1 MGCGASKEI
10 NAVSPSVLE
19 NHKANAAAP
28 KSVEKTATLSNN
40 TLSKPVIPSIAQS
53 KKIGQSIAFE
63 IPIDDLFEADKPA
76 PLANRTSSGKLSQ
89 LPALSLSQQDIQ
101 AKLANSEERWKVGA
115 QLDHLLY
122 GDLAAEDD
130 DGKKRR
136 KKGMKP
142 KLKQRKQE
150 EDPESLKVRLL
161 EREVAAKINRERE
174 ITKLQLKLAR
184 QEEHARKV
192 LERKKAMG
200 GEDCEM
206 RLSYGGE
213 DGKGLDGTTAES
225 SLQLKDDSGNV
236 NGASRGSSGRSQ
248 TTDTTEVDGQQP
260 VAAVAVNPLKMKQM
274 KQQKGGFVSSGA
286 TAAAIAGLAPRAR
299 AN

>member
-1 MGCGASKEI
+1 MGCGASKDA
-10 NAVSPSVLE
+10 NAVSPSVVDHQKVRSE
-19 NHKANAAAP
+19 DVASKPAE
-28 KSVEKTATLSNN
+28 KSSANN

-53 KKIGQSIAFE
+53 NRIGQSIAFE
-63 IPIDDLFEADKPA
+63 IPIDDLFDADAKPLVA
-76 PLANRTSSGKLSQ
+76 RTSSGKLSQ

-101 AKLANSEERWKVGA
+101 AKLANSEARWKVGA

-130 DGKKRR
+130 EGRKRR
-136 KKGMKP
+136 KKGSKP
-142 KLKQRKQE
+142 KLKTRKQDQ
-150 EDPESLKVRLL
+150 DPETLKMRLK

-200 GEDCEM
+200 GEDGEL

-213 DGKGLDGTTAES
+213 DGKGLAQLAADSASLELKEEDGDEGF
-225 SLQLKDDSGNV
+225 K

-248 TTDTTEVDGQQP
+248 TTDTTEVERDSTS
-260 VAAVAVNPLKMKQM
+260 AAANPLKLKQ
-274 KQQKGGFVSSGA
+274 KQKI
-286 TAAAIAGLAPRAR
+286 AAAGLVPM
-299 AN
+299 